1 MTTQEQDKAIRY
13 LRTIG
18 MDVFVNILYPALK
31 KSFDI
36 DYHDVCRM
44 YPEYAE
50 RAKSDKTKQTRLS
63 CAKSIL
69 RNGWEE
75 FALEMIT
82 ESNRV
87 DLSAKNNAKKYLS
100 QFKKN
105 WFSKFLDG
113 ISKKD

>member
-1 MTTQEQDKAIRY
+1 MTNQEQDKTREY
-13 LRTIG
+13 LKAIG
-18 MDVFVNILYPALK
+18 MDVFVSILYPALK

-50 RAKSDKTKQTRLS
+50 RAKSDKSKQTRLS
-63 CAKSIL
+63 HAKSIL

-75 FALEMIT
+75 FALEMIA

-100 QFKKN
+100 QLKKIGSVN
-105 WFSKFLDG
+105 F
-113 ISKKD
+113 